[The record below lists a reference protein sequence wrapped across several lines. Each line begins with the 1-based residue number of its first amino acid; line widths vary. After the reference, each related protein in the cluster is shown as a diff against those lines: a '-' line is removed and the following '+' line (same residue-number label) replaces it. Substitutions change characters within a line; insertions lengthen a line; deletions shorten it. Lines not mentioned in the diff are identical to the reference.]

1 MAARNWA
8 TIKYANGYFLAIT
21 ANSLIGARSQD
32 GAVWEEIELPFS
44 CTSPKLYYAN
54 GAWWLFGKG
63 SSTTVERSKD
73 NGLTWESVPLTSPTV
88 STAGN
93 WMGVTYINGKFI
105 FGSSDLAS
113 LRVTSDFVTFT
124 EISITKRAFNNLI
137 KIGNMW
143 VFCNF
148 TATAY
153 FLTSSDGVTRTEV
166 NKDLANLCGI
176 TLSSYNT
183 SSPAYH
189 NTSTQVFLNVSNK
202 IYRSSNFVNWDSVT
216 IPSPIVSADRVGAIA
231 NVGETTVALY
241 KNKGDVYQSL
251 NDGITW
257 ERLAGII
264 TPQNWT
270 VAAGDNQRIV
280 AVANNSNIASRTVM
294 PIA

>member
-1 MAARNWA
+1 MAARNWS

-21 ANSLIGARSQD
+21 SNSLIGARSQD

-44 CTSPKLYYAN
+44 YASPKLQHVN

-73 NGLTWESVPLTSPTV
+73 NGLTWESVQLTSPTL

-93 WMGVTYINGKFI
+93 WIGVAYINGKFI

-113 LRVTSDFVTFT
+113 LRVTSDFVNF
-124 EISITKRAFNNLI
+124 ESIAITKQAFANVVKVGNTWAFCLTNPNN
-137 KIGNMW
+137 
-143 VFCNF
+143 
-148 TATAY
+148 ASSYSY
-153 FLTSSDGVTRTEV
+153 FLTSTDGVTWKEYKT
-166 NKDLANLCGI
+166 NLFMNTAPI
-176 TLSSYNT
+176 FNTPTQLFVSYNK
-183 SSPAYH
+183 
-189 NTSTQVFLNVSNK
+189 N
-202 IYRSSNFVNWDSVT
+202 IYRTSDFVNWENVVPPGIT
-216 IPSPIVSADRVGAIA
+216 NSADTVGAIA

-241 KNKGDVYQSL
+241 KNKADVYQSL

-257 ERLAGII
+257 ERFVGII
-264 TPQNWT
+264 TPQNWS
-270 VAAGDNQRIV
+270 AAAADNERIV